1 MRTRQFLHRKR
12 NQPAE
17 QILRQFNGLNKF
29 HARNLDWKPRK
40 GTPYDNSPTPQ
51 EFAQWLGNMFLSW
64 SWGLDGSAGEPIPIP
79 TFSLSE
85 SKAVVSTTLK
95 FGRCADARGIW
106 LRSWFTPGGAAV
118 STRHFQQ
125 DDCEQHIR
133 FKMVPHCVQNAAKDR
148 TFLKTK

>member
-12 NQPAE
+12 SQPAE

-106 LRSWFTPGGAAV
+106 LRS
-118 STRHFQQ
+118 
-125 DDCEQHIR
+125 
-133 FKMVPHCVQNAAKDR
+133 
-148 TFLKTK
+148 